1 MKSAAL
7 GLMYLILSAINAN
20 CHNNQEVIMQM
31 REAMLKA
38 SRDALYEQLYRTV
51 DAGDWSSGKSSI
63 NKPGFM
69 SLPYGEVE
77 SVMNELEEV
86 RSQLKEIEDG
96 E

>member
-1 MKSAAL
+1 
-7 GLMYLILSAINAN
+7 
-20 CHNNQEVIMQM
+20 M

-38 SRDALYEQLYRTV
+38 KRDALYDQLYRTV
-51 DAGDWSSGKSSI
+51 DAGDWSSGKSSM

-69 SLPYGEVE
+69 SLLYGEVE
-77 SVMNELEEV
+77 SVMKQLDEV